1 MTSQTRL
8 VRRVGMLGI
17 VYAVVFA
24 VGYVL
29 AGNGPSETAS
39 GAAVVR
45 YYTMHKT
52 TETVAVFAVAIA
64 SVAFVLFAT
73 SLRRF
78 LTRNNDSRLL
88 SSAITAGSA
97 VYATGVLTVAM
108 LTIGLVDAAKH
119 SMGDVAQTLNV
130 LSSDDWVPVVAGI
143 SMTALAVGVIS
154 LRSRALPRWLGWISI
169 VLGIMAI
176 AGPVGGIAFL
186 LFPVWNVVLA
196 AVILR
201 RGSDVDD
208 DVTLALGAATP

>member
-1 MTSQTRL
+1 MTSQTRPAQ
-8 VRRVGMLGI
+8 RVGALGI

-29 AGNGPSETAS
+29 AGNGPSNTAS

-45 YYTMHKT
+45 YYTMHKGS
-52 TETVAVFAVAIA
+52 ETVAVFAVAIA
-64 SVAFVLFAT
+64 SVAFVLFAS

-88 SSAITAGSA
+88 SSAITSGSA
-97 VYATGVLTVAM
+97 VYATGVLAMAM
-108 LTIGLVDAAKH
+108 LTMGLVDAAKH
-119 SMGDVAQTLNV
+119 SMGGVAQTLNV
-130 LSSDDWVPVVAGI
+130 LASEDWVPVVAGI
-143 SMTALAVGVIS
+143 SITALASGVIS
-154 LRSRALPRWLGWISI
+154 LRTGALPRWLGWISI

-201 RGSDVDD
+201 RGSDVAD
-208 DVTLALGAATP
+208 DVTLASGAAIQ

>member
-8 VRRVGMLGI
+8 AQGFGALGI

-39 GAAVVR
+39 GTAVVR
-45 YYTMHKT
+45 YYTVHKT
-52 TETVAVFAVAIA
+52 SETVAVFAVAIA
-64 SVAFVLFAT
+64 SVAFVLFAS

-78 LTRNNDSRLL
+78 LTRNNDGRLL
-88 SSAITAGSA
+88 SSALTAGSA
-97 VYATGVLTVAM
+97 VYATGVLIVAM

-119 SMGDVAQTLNV
+119 SMGGVAQTLNV

-143 SMTALAVGVIS
+143 SMTTLAAGVIS
-154 LRSRALPRWLGWISI
+154 LRTGAIPRWLGWISI
-169 VLGIMAI
+169 MLGVMAI

-186 LFPVWNVVLA
+186 LFPVWNLVLA

-201 RGSDVDD
+201 RGSDVAD
-208 DVTLALGAATP
+208 DVSLALGAATR